1 MHSFAASFERKGIK
15 EILAHK
21 KLQVAERSFMI
32 IIALNLSL
40 SDKRECVCGSSTNN
54 ELFAAAAAAAALP
67 RYYINRIVCE

>member
-54 ELFAAAAAAAALP
+54 ELFAAAAAPALP